1 MDSQESLWTERY
13 INMQTG
19 WIQGILLLPRKPIL
33 KELFILLEK
42 PAD

>member
-19 WIQGILLLPRKPIL
+19 WDTGSITTPQKTYFERTFYFAGK
-33 KELFILLEK
+33 
-42 PAD
+42 AG